1 MQMLAHNP
9 KKMKEKPE
17 GLSPAK
23 AAEYVSHN
31 TGADSYRDLPESAP
45 KDKKKRKFK
54 ALGK

>member
-1 MQMLAHNP
+1 MLAHNP